1 MKNNDFRRKALVICA
16 SIVTFFAAS
25 AASAS
30 QYQIESSVAGWRIQT
45 YTGTT
50 IALWYTGSS
59 CVSGGLLLPASES
72 ADRNKLLA
80 AMVLSAKATG
90 AKMAIGYDVD
100 NGSCIITDFAIDG
113 P

>member
-1 MKNNDFRRKALVICA
+1 MKNTCLRRKAMIICGSVVA
-16 SIVTFFAAS
+16 FSTAS

-30 QYQIESSVAGWRIQT
+30 QYQLESSVAAWRIQT

-59 CVSGGLLLPASES
+59 CVSGGLTLPASES